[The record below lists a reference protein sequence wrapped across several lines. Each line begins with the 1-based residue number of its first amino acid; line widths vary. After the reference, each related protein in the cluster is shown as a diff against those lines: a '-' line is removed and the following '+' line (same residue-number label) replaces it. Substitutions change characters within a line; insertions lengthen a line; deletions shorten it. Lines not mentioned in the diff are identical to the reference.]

1 MSPRPVHRPPTLR
14 LPAALAAA
22 ILGLTPAAALA
33 AEQVVFVSGAFRR
46 SIPVADLE
54 RLARTGEAVGLLG
67 DALRIGGQKPADIGR
82 LLNRQVPLPLV
93 LTTRLMST
101 RPGEAALE
109 RLARILYPL
118 KAPRVGVV
126 ALRSATILGIE
137 AGNGTLSAV
146 GFLRAYPNDDLAIN
160 LPALQ
165 SALEGLRSMGTLV
178 TSFLE
183 SDLGSHLEATP
194 PDGAPK
200 PPGSSP

>member
-1 MSPRPVHRPPTLR
+1 MPPRPVHRPPTLR
-14 LPAALAAA
+14 LAALLAAA
-22 ILGLTPAAALA
+22 ALGLTPAAAMA

-67 DALRIGGQKPADIGR
+67 DALRIGGQNPADIGK
-82 LLNRQVPLPLV
+82 LLNRKVPLPLV
-93 LTTRLMST
+93 QTMRLMST

-118 KAPRVGVV
+118 RAPQVGVV

-137 AGNGTLSAV
+137 AGDGTLSAV
-146 GFLRAYPNDDLAIN
+146 GFLRAYPNDDLAIS

-165 SALEGLRSMGTLV
+165 SALEGLRSMGNLV
-178 TSFLE
+178 NSFLE
-183 SDLGSHLEATP
+183 SDLGSHLKGTP
-194 PDGAPK
+194 
-200 PPGSSP
+200 